1 MFLFA
6 LVTLI
11 TLDFSAIKA
20 NIFFIVKET
29 GGWLL
34 YVMQCSSLLG
44 AHGK

>member
-6 LVTLI
+6 LVALI
-11 TLDFSAIKA
+11 TLDFPAIKV
-20 NIFFIVKET
+20 NIFFMMKKT
-29 GGWLL
+29 GDWLL